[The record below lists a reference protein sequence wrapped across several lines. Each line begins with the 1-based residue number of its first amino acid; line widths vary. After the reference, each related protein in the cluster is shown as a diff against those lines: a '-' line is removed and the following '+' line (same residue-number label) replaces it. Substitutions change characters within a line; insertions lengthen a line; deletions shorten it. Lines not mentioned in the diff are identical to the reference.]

1 MLKMKKK
8 VLGLSL
14 SLLTVGITQN
24 SFAEGEIIGSA
35 ASISSNKHITMTFN
49 PQDSYINQKVSFHLD
64 SLKVERI
71 EEAAF
76 AGDPLAQHR
85 LGNIYRLGKGVTKS
99 DIVALMWYTISF
111 ENGKKDAIEDR
122 NFTANYMAKDQI
134 ALATEMANRWLN
146 ENN

>member
-1 MLKMKKK
+1 MLRIKKK

-14 SLLTVGITQN
+14 SLLTIGISQN

-35 ASISSNKHITMTFN
+35 SSIPSTKHIIMTLN
-49 PQDSYINQKVSFHLD
+49 PQDSYINEKLSFHLD
-64 SLKVERI
+64 SLKVEQI
-71 EEAAF
+71 EEAAL

-85 LGNIYRLGKGVTKS
+85 LGNIYRFGKGVTRS

-111 ENGKKDAIEDR
+111 ENGKKDAIDDR
-122 NFTANYMAKDQI
+122 NFTANYMAEDQI
-134 ALATEMANRWLN
+134 ILATEMANRWLS